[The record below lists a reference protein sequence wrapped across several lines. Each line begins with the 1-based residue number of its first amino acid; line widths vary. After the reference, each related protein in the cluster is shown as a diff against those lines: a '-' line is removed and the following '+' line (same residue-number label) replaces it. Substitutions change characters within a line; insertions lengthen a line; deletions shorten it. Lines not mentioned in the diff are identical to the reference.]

1 MKEIASPTRTKM
13 LLEKYGFTF
22 KKSLGQNFLIDSNI
36 LRAQVEAAA
45 LDKTT
50 GVIEVGPGIGAL
62 TEQLAIR
69 AGRVVAF
76 EIDQRLIPI
85 LEESLRPY
93 DNVHIIHQDVLKA
106 DLEQVVKTYLRGLDK
121 LKVVANLPYYVT
133 TPILL
138 HFIESGLRF
147 EHIVVMVQKEVADRL
162 TATAG
167 SKDYGSLTVFVQYYT
182 EPELIKVVPKTVFVP
197 RPQVDSAL
205 VKLSLRKEPP
215 VQVVDEDLF
224 FKTVRA
230 CFAQRRKTLLNN
242 LLHQLVG
249 KERKRELVQVLH
261 ELDIDPSRRGETL
274 TIAEFAR
281 LANGL
286 QNLVG

>member
-1 MKEIASPTRTKM
+1 M

>member
-1 MKEIASPTRTKM
+1 M

-22 KKSLGQNFLIDSNI
+22 KKSLGQNFLVDSNI

>member
-22 KKSLGQNFLIDSNI
+22 KKSLGQNFLVDSNI